1 VRCPRNSG
9 RAQAGKELSE
19 VSPEFIQAGKEL
31 SEVSPEF
38 IGKWLIK
45 KGFDL
50 KKRMHYLFGNE
61 TA

>member
-1 VRCPRNSG
+1 
-9 RAQAGKELSE
+9 
-19 VSPEFIQAGKEL
+19 
-31 SEVSPEF
+31 VSPEF

-61 TA
+61 TALPGHSAPTLPASPVNRDA